1 MSASPAPTI
10 TRFHAE
16 DRQIYWRAAVFPC
29 RILTPVAATA
39 GPPLLVLGG
48 GLQTRHSW
56 TRLEQRLAPH
66 HPMLIPDLPPAR
78 APGGPDLNW
87 DDLTDAAISTLEQ
100 AGVQQTAVLAVS
112 SGYPVGY
119 RLAQQHPR
127 RITHLMLFG
136 ASPKPAPRLTAL
148 IQQGLHHID
157 QTPCTP
163 HPRARADQAE
173 HLVALLTNPQA
184 AAGNLLMRAA
194 AKVLLQ
200 HLLSA
205 PHDPLTAYI
214 RDRGALLL
222 DRPLPPGGISGVPT
236 LVGVGEHDTTTT
248 VADNR
253 AVAATING
261 AELTVLD
268 HCDHLLHMERDADF
282 AGLVAAFLRPGTS
295 AGIPGCTTETLP

>member
-1 MSASPAPTI
+1 MSASLAPT
-10 TRFHAE
+10 TPQFQAA

-66 HPMLIPDLPPAR
+66 HPMLIPDLPPAQ

-87 DDLTDAAISTLEQ
+87 DDLTDAAISTLDQ
-100 AGVQQTAVLAVS
+100 AGVRQTAVLAVS

-148 IQQGLHHID
+148 IQQGLHRID
-157 QTPCTP
+157 QMPCAP
-163 HPRARADQAE
+163 HARAEQAG

-184 AAGNLLMRAA
+184 AADNLLMRAA

-205 PHDPLTAYI
+205 PHDPLTAYV

-222 DRPLPPGGISGVPT
+222 DQPLPPGGISGVPT

-253 AVAATING
+253 AVAATIHG

-268 HCDHLLHMERDADF
+268 NCDHLLHMERDADF
-282 AGLVAAFLRPGTS
+282 ASLVADFLRRGTP
-295 AGIPGCTTETLP
+295 AEIPGCTTETLP